1 MLAFNPTRVLAMT
14 YLMRG
19 NTGRVPATRTL
30 KHTVQR
36 KSVLSASAGPRLL
49 ARGVSD
55 CGRSGIRTHDLM
67 VNSQLLYQLS
77 YSPKVGVLSIPHTL
91 AGYDTSFFYVVPTT
105 DIHLA
110 TVCR

>member
-1 MLAFNPTRVLAMT
+1 
-14 YLMRG
+14 
-19 NTGRVPATRTL
+19 
-30 KHTVQR
+30 
-36 KSVLSASAGPRLL
+36 
-49 ARGVSD
+49 
-55 CGRSGIRTHDLM
+55 M

>member
-1 MLAFNPTRVLAMT
+1 M
-14 YLMRG
+14 
-19 NTGRVPATRTL
+19 
-30 KHTVQR
+30 
-36 KSVLSASAGPRLL
+36 
-49 ARGVSD
+49 SD

-91 AGYDTSFFYVVPTT
+91 AGYDTSFFFYVVPTT